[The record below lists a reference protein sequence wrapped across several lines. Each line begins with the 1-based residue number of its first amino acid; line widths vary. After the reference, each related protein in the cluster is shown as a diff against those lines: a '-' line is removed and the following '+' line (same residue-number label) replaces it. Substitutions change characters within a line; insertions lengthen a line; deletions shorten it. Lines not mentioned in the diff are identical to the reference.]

1 MSCTFYLAQNTHLDD
16 PLPGNPMMSCDCH
29 WAARCVLFSREN
41 LWARHSLALSAH
53 SKKCGS
59 SGLSWLTVICH
70 FLPFGH
76 LFGHNF
82 FNRWPQKWN
91 QKPKAA
97 RKTLPSCN
105 CYCWCFC
112 CYCCCC
118 LCLAVL
124 LMAHLSDV
132 DVMQKL
138 KQKAKTKRKKGI
150 CRCCPTWRL

>member
-1 MSCTFYLAQNTHLDD
+1 MSCTVYLAQNTHLDD
-16 PLPGNPMMSCDCH
+16 TLPMMSCDCH
-29 WAARCVLFSREN
+29 WAGRCVPFCRGKPVG
-41 LWARHSLALSAH
+41 ARHSLALSAH
-53 SKKCGS
+53 SKKCGL

-112 CYCCCC
+112 CCCC